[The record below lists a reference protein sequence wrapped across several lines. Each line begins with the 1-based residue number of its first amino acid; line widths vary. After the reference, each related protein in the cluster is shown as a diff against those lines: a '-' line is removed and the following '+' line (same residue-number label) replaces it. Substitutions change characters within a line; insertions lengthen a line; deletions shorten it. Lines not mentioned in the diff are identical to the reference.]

1 MRTLPLQPL
10 LEHLVSIFLPR
21 ICDYGRQPIS
31 LLSMFGSMKTGSP
44 TFKFGRCIVA
54 AKQLNS
60 ITQDVQRTI
69 SAMNCRHVTGCLG
82 LHYTCLG
89 CMKALRAK
97 ASSSDTGLALSL
109 LSCLLKVLR
118 KLCQPSGSGNLGAL
132 AVLTAG
138 EISRLCRGR

>member
-1 MRTLPLQPL
+1 
-10 LEHLVSIFLPR
+10 
-21 ICDYGRQPIS
+21 
-31 LLSMFGSMKTGSP
+31 MKTGSP
-44 TFKFGRCIVA
+44 TFKFGRCIA
-54 AKQLNS
+54 LPPSNS
-60 ITQDVQRTI
+60 IRSRRT
-69 SAMNCRHVTGCLG
+69 RV
-82 LHYTCLG
+82 
-89 CMKALRAK
+89 RAK